1 MTVFIIVIVLA
12 FVIGTVAVVA
22 FGLFEASP
30 FPRRENPY
38 RDPATHERRFESPH
52 LDDHVW

>member
-30 FPRRENPY
+30 LPRRKNPY
-38 RDPATHERRFESPH
+38 RDPVTHERRFESPH
-52 LDDHVW
+52 LDDHAW

>member
-30 FPRRENPY
+30 FPRRKNPY
-38 RDPATHERRFESPH
+38 RDPVTHERRFESPH
-52 LDDHVW
+52 LDDHAW